1 MFSNFILPVIPK
13 EVQLCPLSFPKQEK
27 RDRDDNQLPQ
37 CQRTG
42 KPQTQDPDVAVPTAE
57 LSSQLKPYC
66 SEDGIGLGLL

>member
-1 MFSNFILPVIPK
+1 MSTLIS
-13 EVQLCPLSFPKQEK
+13 QARK

-42 KPQTQDPDVAVPTAE
+42 KPQTQDPDVAVHTAE

-66 SEDGIGLGLL
+66 SDDGSSDGIGLGLL